1 MNPVMSSLLFIA
13 AKFLSIVVGGVF
25 AGVLGSLTGL
35 GGATVLVPLL
45 TLFYGVPIIYATGA
59 SLISTIAT
67 SAGSASA
74 YTKQKI
80 TNIKVGVGLEIA
92 TTTGAIVGSLTA
104 VEVYDHKL
112 QWIIYVIFGLV
123 LLMSLIPTVQRG
135 KYEVPQD
142 RKADWSSKLFQLAG
156 SYHDARL
163 KKQVNYVGVR
173 WWLAELIMFFA
184 GVISGLLGIGSGALK
199 VLGMDWAMNLP
210 MKVTTTTSNFMIGIT
225 AATGSSIYWYEG
237 YIQLFLAAAAAIGV
251 LLGSFMATAAIS
263 DMATSRAELIMRILS
278 VISPFKSISTPRN
291 ERIPKNIHL
300 MSLFVILT
308 SIFAPM
314 KEPSRTPMAAAAAR
328 KSCMYPSYQ

>member
-1 MNPVMSSLLFIA
+1 MSSLLFIV
-13 AKFLSIVVGGVF
+13 AKFISIVIGGVF
-25 AGVLGSLTGL
+25 AGILGSLTGL

-104 VEVYDHKL
+104 VEVYDHHF

-123 LLMSLIPTVQRG
+123 LLMSLVPTVQRG
-135 KYEVPQD
+135 KYEVPQHI
-142 RKADWSSKLFQLAG
+142 KPDWSSRLFQLAG
-156 SYHDARL
+156 SYYDARL
-163 KKQVNYVGVR
+163 KKRVDYVGVR
-173 WWLAELIMFFA
+173 WWLAESIMFFA

-251 LLGSFMATAAIS
+251 LMGSFMGAKILVKITNKDIRWIFFGILSFLGVEMLLKGLITDNIVVISSAAEVAIS
-263 DMATSRAELIMRILS
+263 LVAAVIMIGSLY
-278 VISPFKSISTPRN
+278 V
-291 ERIPKNIHL
+291 KNQRGEKL
-300 MSLFVILT
+300 
-308 SIFAPM
+308 A
-314 KEPSRTPMAAAAAR
+314 KGN
-328 KSCMYPSYQ
+328 

>member
-1 MNPVMSSLLFIA
+1 MSSLIFIA
-13 AKFLSIVVGGVF
+13 AKFISIVVGGIF

-104 VEVYDHKL
+104 VAVYDHHL

-123 LLMSLIPTVQRG
+123 LLMSLVPTVQRG
-135 KYEVPQD
+135 KYEVPQHI
-142 RKADWSSKLFQLAG
+142 KPDWSSRLFQLAG
-156 SYHDARL
+156 SYYDARL
-163 KKQVNYVGVR
+163 KKKVSYVGVR
-173 WWLAELIMFFA
+173 WWLAESIMFFA

-251 LLGSFMATAAIS
+251 LIGSFMGAKILVRITNKDIRWIFFGILSFLGVEMFLKGLITDNILVISSTLEVAIS
-263 DMATSRAELIMRILS
+263 LVAAVVMIGGLYI
-278 VISPFKSISTPRN
+278 
-291 ERIPKNIHL
+291 KNQRGEKIDQGH
-300 MSLFVILT
+300 
-308 SIFAPM
+308 
-314 KEPSRTPMAAAAAR
+314 
-328 KSCMYPSYQ
+328 

>member
-1 MNPVMSSLLFIA
+1 MNLVMSSLLFIA

-251 LLGSFMATAAIS
+251 LLGSFIGAKILVRITNKDIRWIFFGILSFLGVEMLLKGLITDRILIISSALEVAIS
-263 DMATSRAELIMRILS
+263 LIAAVAMIGGLY
-278 VISPFKSISTPRN
+278 V
-291 ERIPKNIHL
+291 KNQRGEKIA
-300 MSLFVILT
+300 S
-308 SIFAPM
+308 
-314 KEPSRTPMAAAAAR
+314 
-328 KSCMYPSYQ
+328 